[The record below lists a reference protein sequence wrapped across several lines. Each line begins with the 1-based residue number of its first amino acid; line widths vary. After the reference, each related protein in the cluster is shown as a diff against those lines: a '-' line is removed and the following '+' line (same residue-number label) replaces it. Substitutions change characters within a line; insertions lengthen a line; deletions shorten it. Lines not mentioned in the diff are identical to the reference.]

1 MLCWWLWW
9 PRWVGWGREVGTM
22 GERSKRVRTD
32 VCLQLIW
39 ASLGGSDGTDSACS
53 AGDLGLIP
61 VSGRSSGEGNG
72 YLLQYSCLENSMDI
86 EPGGLQSMGLHKSQT
101 WLTFSFTKLI
111 HFIMHQKLTILWSN
125 YIPIKFFFFFRER
138 NTVASI
144 CFHIA
149 CGKFLLQWQSWVVVI
164 DHMGHRPTI
173 FTLANF
179 SQLMA

>member
-1 MLCWWLWW
+1 
-9 PRWVGWGREVGTM
+9 M

-39 ASLGGSDGTDSACS
+39 ASLEAQMVKTLPAVQETWVWSLSQEDPLEKGRATYSSMLAWK
-53 AGDLGLIP
+53 IP
-61 VSGRSSGEGNG
+61 WTWSLVG
-72 YLLQYSCLENSMDI
+72 YSPWDCKRARHD
-86 EPGGLQSMGLHKSQT
+86 
-101 WLTFSFTKLI
+101 WVTFSFTKLI

-125 YIPIKFFFFFRER
+125 YIPIKKFFFRER

-144 CFHIA
+144 WFHVA

-173 FTLANF
+173 FTLADF